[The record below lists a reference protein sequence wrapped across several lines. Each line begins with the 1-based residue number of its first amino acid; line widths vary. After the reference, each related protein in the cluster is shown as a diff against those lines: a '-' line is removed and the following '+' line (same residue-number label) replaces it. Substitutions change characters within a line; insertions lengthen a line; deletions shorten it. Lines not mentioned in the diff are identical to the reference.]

1 MERTK
6 PKNAGWQSFR
16 LGFETDK
23 KKPDEEE
30 HKHTPE
36 TCKHESCGCGC
47 SVMVVDV
54 DRLDQQ

>member
-54 DRLDQQ
+54 ERLDQQ

>member
-47 SVMVVDV
+47 SVTVIDV
-54 DRLDQQ
+54 DRLDKQ